1 MAMDFLDFTADEND
15 NGRRLDRIVR
25 RLMPNHS
32 LGMVYKYLRK
42 GLVRQNGGKAKPDSR
57 VASGDTISIA
67 AFLLQDSPASDGPGG
82 ERREEQTP
90 ELKPR
95 KRGGEQK
102 ASPQL
107 ELGTDLFL
115 NSHIRIIN
123 KPYDIPVQGGGGSSI
138 SLDKLILRD
147 YLLRQQESGLS
158 PSLSFRPGPLHRLDR
173 KTTGV
178 LAFSQSLLGAQWF
191 SQALKDHLMGKEY
204 LAIVEGRL
212 AKRQHW
218 QEEILR
224 PRQKGDSTFHQSVV
238 SPEGKEADTVALP
251 LGWGK
256 FRGKDITLLHI
267 VITTGR
273 THQIRLHCSHHGFPL
288 LGDTSYGGSPLH
300 GKTGRHHR
308 KSLGSE
314 PPQQELFLHAWKLS
328 IPRDNPLSLPPQITA
343 PIPEIFQNML
353 ATHLPEI
360 DLNGYII

>member
-1 MAMDFLDFTADEND
+1 
-15 NGRRLDRIVR
+15 
-25 RLMPNHS
+25 MPDHS
-32 LGMVYKYLRK
+32 LGMIYKYLRK
-42 GLVRQNGGKAKPDSR
+42 GLIRQNGSRTKPDSR
-57 VASGDTISIA
+57 IESGDTISIA

-82 ERREEQTP
+82 ERRERQAPEQR
-90 ELKPR
+90 PR
-95 KRGGEQK
+95 KQGDGQQ
-102 ASPQL
+102 APPQL
-107 ELGTDLFL
+107 DLGTDLFL

-147 YLLRQQESGLS
+147 YLLRQQESGLP

-204 LAIVEGRL
+204 LAIVEGKL
-212 AKRQHW
+212 AKGQHW
-218 QEEILR
+218 QEDIIR
-224 PRQKGDSTFHQSVV
+224 SPQKGGNSFRQSMV
-238 SPEGKEADTVALP
+238 SQEGKAADTVALP

-288 LGDTSYGGSPLH
+288 LGDTAYGGSPLH
-300 GKTGRHHR
+300 GKPGSPHKKTTGTVPH
-308 KSLGSE
+308 
-314 PPQQELFLHAWKLS
+314 QQELFLHAWKLS
-328 IPRDNPLSLPPQITA
+328 VPRDNPLSLPPEITA
-343 PIPEIFQNML
+343 PIPEFFRNML
-353 ATHLPEI
+353 ATHLPET